1 MPPKRDKRK
10 AGAASS
16 NGAGS
21 GSTVASRRTTR
32 HNNASGAGTNGGTST
47 PSKRLATT
55 PKPEQTSGRSTNNS
69 RGKRS
74 LRRLAANRTPTPT
87 VKRATGKRVGTRG
100 KKEKEL
106 TSFKGDNGV
115 VYNAG
120 GKRKHIRVCVLCVF
134 ACDRLQQ
141 VVMRSTR
148 VVINLP
154 LRDVNSQITFS
165 TLSLFLHQ
173 ILPT

>member
-16 NGAGS
+16 NGTGS

-32 HNNASGAGTNGGTST
+32 HNNASGAATNGGAST
-47 PSKRLATT
+47 PSKRQAT
-55 PKPEQTSGRSTNNS
+55 PKPEQTSGRNTNNS

-87 VKRATGKRVGTRG
+87 VKRAAGKRVGTRG

-106 TSFKGDNGV
+106 TSFKDDNGV

-120 GKRKHIRVCVLCVF
+120 GKTQTQESVCAMCVCV
-134 ACDRLQQ
+134 
-141 VVMRSTR
+141 
-148 VVINLP
+148 
-154 LRDVNSQITFS
+154 
-165 TLSLFLHQ
+165 
-173 ILPT
+173 